1 MLGGLKIERPKTKAG
16 FTLSLGNGTKIEL
29 KPKAETNPVIV
40 TKSGQEI
47 KTPEPAK
54 PAEAPK
60 PAPKKEEPKPAPK
73 KEEPKPAPKK
83 EEPKPAP
90 KKEEPKPA
98 PKKEEPKPAP
108 KKEEPKPAPKK
119 EEPKPAPKKEEPKP
133 EEEEEE
139 EEKYEGEILDETAKK
154 HINIVFIGHVDA
166 GKSTLCGH
174 VLYQAGVVDQRT
186 IEQYQAESAKE
197 GRGSW
202 YFSWVMD
209 LSKEERAKGKTE
221 EVGVARFE
229 TDVHKYTIL
238 DAPGHRSYVPQMIG
252 GAVQADV
259 AVLVISARAGEF
271 EAGFEKGGQTSEHL
285 LIAKTA
291 GVRYV
296 IIVVNKMDDKT
307 VNWSQQRFDH
317 IVKTFT
323 PFITRDIGFKP
334 DQFCFIPIA
343 ALSGFN
349 IKQKSG
355 ECPWFQGKTLFETLD
370 SIPLPLRNE
379 TDAFRLPVIDRYKT
393 KSVIAS
399 GKLEKG
405 IIREG
410 DQIIV
415 MPSGKTGA
423 IQSIFVDEN
432 KIRRA
437 VPGDNIRV
445 ALSGIDLA
453 DITSG
458 SVICP
463 INKPCDVATRVIG
476 RVRITPS
483 GPELLTAGYEAMCH
497 IHTDTVPVIFDKLR
511 ELYIPGRKEP
521 EKNPRFVRNGQT
533 AMIIL
538 KFDHPICV
546 EKFRDF
552 PQLGRF
558 IIRKEGFTTAIGIIE
573 QLPKAK

>member
-1 MLGGLKIERPKTKAG
+1 MSSIKIDRAKPKSGG
-16 FTLSLGNGTKIEL
+16 FTLSLGNGTKIEIKGKNQQKEEL
-29 KPKAETNPVIV
+29 KIEPKVE
-40 TKSGQEI
+40 KKE
-47 KTPEPAK
+47 E
-54 PAEAPK
+54 PK
-60 PAPKKEEPKPAPK
+60 PEEPKKEEPKPAPEPP
-73 KEEPKPAPKK
+73 KEEPKP
-83 EEPKPAP
+83 E
-90 KKEEPKPA
+90 
-98 PKKEEPKPAP
+98 
-108 KKEEPKPAPKK
+108 
-119 EEPKPAPKKEEPKP
+119 PKKEEPKP
-133 EEEEEE
+133 EPKKEEPKPEPKKEQPKAEPKKEEEDFEEEEE
-139 EEKYEGEILDETAKK
+139 QYQEILNETKKK

-174 VLYQAGVVDQRT
+174 ILYQAGVVDQRT

-221 EVGVARFE
+221 EVGVAHFE
-229 TDVHKYTIL
+229 TDTHKYTIL

-296 IIVVNKMDDKT
+296 IVVVNKMDDKT
-307 VNWSQQRFDH
+307 VNWSQQRFDQ
-317 IVKTFT
+317 IVQKFT
-323 PFITRDIGFKP
+323 PFIRKEIGFKEE
-334 DQFCFIPIA
+334 QFCFIPIA
-343 ALSGFN
+343 ALTGFN
-349 IKQKSG
+349 IKERST
-355 ECPWFQGKTLFETLD
+355 ECPWFTGKTLFETLD
-370 SIPLPLRNE
+370 SVPLPPRNE
-379 TDAFRLPVIDRYKT
+379 KDAFRLPVIDRYKT

-405 IIREG
+405 IIKEG
-410 DQIIV
+410 DPIVV
-415 MPSGKTGA
+415 MPSGKQGT

-445 ALSGIDLA
+445 ALQGIDLV
-453 DITSG
+453 DIGSG

-463 INKPCDVATRVIG
+463 VGNVCDVAQKVIAK
-476 RVRITPS
+476 VRITPS
-483 GPELLTAGYEAMCH
+483 GPELVTAGYEAVCH
-497 IHTDTVPVIFDKLR
+497 IHTETVPVSFDRLR
-511 ELYIPGRKEP
+511 ELFIPGRKEP

-533 AMIIL
+533 ANIIL

-558 IIRKEGFTTAIGIIE
+558 IIRKEGFTVAIGVVE
-573 QLPKAK
+573 HLP